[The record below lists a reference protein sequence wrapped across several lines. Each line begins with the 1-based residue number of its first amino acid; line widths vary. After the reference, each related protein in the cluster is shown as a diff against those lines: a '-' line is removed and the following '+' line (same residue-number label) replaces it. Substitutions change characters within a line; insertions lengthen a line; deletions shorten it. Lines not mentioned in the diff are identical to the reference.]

1 MMDACP
7 PSPLSLASRVFNESF
22 KGKAYRFEKEERKRR
37 AGIPSNSNPFFLSRP
52 VNQCDSVCPV
62 READRHGA
70 GRGLRIR
77 SWKNA
82 GGQAVTTNWG
92 SAMVTNSSHP
102 GHPRLDLSSR
112 VHRRS
117 PADPIYR
124 PSPLRSLGDASN
136 NGIICPPCVSSSPS
150 VSLLIRIT
158 SPPLSTSLS
167 FQQGTGGRYDPS
179 LDCIATFYRPPPLS
193 SLLVTRTEL
202 ALRDPR

>member
-1 MMDACP
+1 MIDACP
-7 PSPLSLASRVFNESF
+7 PSPLSRVSRFNESF

-37 AGIPSNSNPFFLSRP
+37 AGIPSNSNPFFFSRP

-92 SAMVTNSSHP
+92 PAMVTNSSHP

-136 NGIICPPCVSSSPS
+136 SGIICPPCVSSSPS
-150 VSLLIRIT
+150 VSPLIRIT

-179 LDCIATFYRPPPLS
+179 LDCIATSYRPPPLS
-193 SLLVTRTEL
+193 SLLVTRTEV